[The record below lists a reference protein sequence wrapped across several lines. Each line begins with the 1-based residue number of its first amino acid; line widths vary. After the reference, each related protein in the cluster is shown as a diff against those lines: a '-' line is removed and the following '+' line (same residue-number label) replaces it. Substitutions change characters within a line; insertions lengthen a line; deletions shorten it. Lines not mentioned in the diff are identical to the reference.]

1 MMENLQAQ
9 IQPTFD
15 DMVSAIRECNDDD
28 FNKIP
33 FEGSWTAG
41 QVAEHVR
48 LSVKG
53 VPELFVAKTE
63 KTDRDPEQKIP
74 IVAGIFLDFDKKFQS
89 PDFIYPK
96 MKTYD
101 KESFVAFY
109 SDYAD
114 ALGKLVTKLDMSET
128 CLGFEIP
135 GLGPMTR
142 QELLAFVLF
151 HTQRHT
157 CQIRNI
163 CNSLKSSE

>member
-1 MMENLQAQ
+1 MENLQIQ

-15 DMVSAIRECNDDD
+15 AMISAIRGCDDD
-28 FNKIP
+28 NFNKIP

-41 QVAEHVR
+41 QVAEHIR

-53 VPELFVAKTE
+53 IPELFMAKTE

-89 PDFIYPK
+89 PDFIYPE
-96 MKTYD
+96 MKTYER
-101 KESFVAFY
+101 ESFVAFY
-109 SDYAD
+109 SDYCD
-114 ALGKLVTKLDMSET
+114 KLERTVAQLDMSEI

-142 QELLAFVLF
+142 QELLAFALF

-157 CQIRNI
+157 RQMRNI
-163 CNSLKSSE
+163 CNSLKFSE